1 MKRIILLAACLAV
14 CLSAAPAADGGD
26 PVLRKV
32 RTRYR
37 TISAM
42 TAKVTEIMCS
52 AATGTCKRFQGTAEM
67 KRPSRLR
74 LEITV
79 PEKQL
84 VVCDGKTLTMY
95 LEKEKQAY
103 RFDMAKSDQMLTML
117 NPLDGL
123 LDGEV
128 VRSETGDGCHRLTLA
143 VPKFKEY
150 FSEITLTVDAKSLL
164 ITGIA
169 ATDAAGNSA
178 EYEFTDI
185 KTNAKVKDS
194 RFTFTPPKGVTIM
207 TQQ

>member
-1 MKRIILLAACLAV
+1 MRRLILLAACVAA
-14 CLSAAPAADGGD
+14 CLTAARAADGGD
-26 PVLRKV
+26 AILRKV

-37 TISAM
+37 TITAM
-42 TAKVTEIMCS
+42 TAKVNEVMCS
-52 AATGTCKRFQGTAEM
+52 AATGTCRRFQGTAEM

-74 LEITV
+74 LDITT

-84 VVCDGKTLTMY
+84 IVCDGKTLTMY
-95 LEKEKQAY
+95 LAKEKQAY
-103 RFDMAKSDQMLTML
+103 CFDMAKTDQMLTML

-128 VRSETGDGCHRLTLA
+128 VRAESDEGAHRLTMA

-150 FSEITLTVDAKSLL
+150 FSEITLTVDARTLL

-169 ATDAAGNSA
+169 ATDAAGNNA

-185 KTNAKVKDS
+185 KTNAKVKDN
-194 RFTFTPPKGVTIM
+194 RFTFTPPKGVTVM
-207 TQQ
+207 QK